1 MGRCVLWVSVIVALV
16 SCDKGRIQESYWRE
30 RGAEAVTPLK
40 TGLKRA
46 LTQAVE
52 NEGAAEAVT
61 ACQAIAPSITRGA
74 ASKTAKV
81 GRSSHKLR
89 SPRNAPKPWM
99 EPLLRGYLEAPG
111 QMEPKVVVVDE
122 DTVGYV
128 EPIYVQPMCVACHGT
143 EIAPEVRERITELYP
158 DDQATGFQ
166 PGDFR
171 GILWAE
177 LDRN

>member
-89 SPRNAPKPWM
+89 SPRYAPKPWM